1 MNLTFCA
8 QVLQALDAGQGNQN
22 NAAEK
27 LWNMLPKDD
36 WKIYKSLR
44 KPDSITR
51 TKGIFKQV
59 NMFYVTWSWPWKV
72 GSSER

>member
-1 MNLTFCA
+1 
-8 QVLQALDAGQGNQN
+8 
-22 NAAEK
+22 
-27 LWNMLPKDD
+27 MLPKDD

-59 NMFYVTWSWPWKV
+59 NMFYVT
-72 GSSER
+72 